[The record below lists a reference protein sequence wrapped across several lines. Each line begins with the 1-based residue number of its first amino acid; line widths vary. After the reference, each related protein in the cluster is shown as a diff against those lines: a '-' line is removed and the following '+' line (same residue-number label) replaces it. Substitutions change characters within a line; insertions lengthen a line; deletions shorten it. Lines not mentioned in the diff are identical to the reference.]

1 MLTDLSI
8 DAAQKILRNQFTKS
22 GGLQDTVLG
31 QKLMFKEVSRPFL
44 QILHN
49 GRKHWLLVSNYN
61 CQPGEI
67 NLYDSLYHGRVTD
80 QVKAQICTIYKC
92 PTDKLVINAKP
103 CQQQTNGVDCG
114 IYTVAFAY
122 FVLSGQAFNTID
134 ETKLRNHFL
143 RCLESGI
150 FQPFPFYSKSIMT
163 NKEETKEVEVHCRC
177 RMPWLWRDKNIQMA
191 ECEICAKWF
200 HKKCE
205 NIPSDVFIHKSLYWY
220 CSNCMTQNS

>member
-92 PTDKLVINAKP
+92 PTDKLVINVKP
-103 CQQQTNGVDCG
+103 CQCSKLMVL
-114 IYTVAFAY
+114 IVAYTQWLLLILFCQVKHST
-122 FVLSGQAFNTID
+122 LL
-134 ETKLRNHFL
+134 TK
-143 RCLESGI
+143 
-150 FQPFPFYSKSIMT
+150 
-163 NKEETKEVEVHCRC
+163 
-177 RMPWLWRDKNIQMA
+177 
-191 ECEICAKWF
+191 
-200 HKKCE
+200 
-205 NIPSDVFIHKSLYWY
+205 
-220 CSNCMTQNS
+220 QN